1 MIPILSAPAKIAY
14 RFVAKPILFRFPPDN
29 VHANLLAFS
38 KVLQKPAILRHAVHG
53 IFAYQHSSLE
63 QTIHGIHFKNPVG
76 VSAGFDKNI
85 ELLPTL
91 QMIGCGLMEGG
102 TITHLPTA
110 GNDRPWFRRLPHT
123 KSIVVH
129 AGLPNRGTDEIL
141 PRLMHIA
148 ASVRKNFPLNISIAP
163 SVASTINTEKK
174 MIDDCIAG
182 LKKIKKSGVATMIT
196 VNLSCPNVKGGEPF
210 SESKN
215 LEKLL
220 TAIDAVELDVPLFI
234 KMPNQ
239 LSWDKF
245 SALLDI
251 AASHSVTGITIANLV
266 KDRSKITLHDVLSDA
281 TPGGLSGAPTFEP
294 SNECIRQTYLHY
306 GNRFTII
313 GVGGVFTAEDAYTKI
328 RLGASLVELVTGL
341 IFEGPGIIGDINK
354 GLVALLA
361 RDGFTSIEQ
370 VIGID
375 AKKNPTRQQ

>member
-1 MIPILSAPAKIAY
+1 
-14 RFVAKPILFRFPPDN
+14 
-29 VHANLLAFS
+29 
-38 KVLQKPAILRHAVHG
+38 
-53 IFAYQHSSLE
+53 
-63 QTIHGIHFKNPVG
+63 
-76 VSAGFDKNI
+76 
-85 ELLPTL
+85 
-91 QMIGCGLMEGG
+91 
-102 TITHLPTA
+102 
-110 GNDRPWFRRLPHT
+110 
-123 KSIVVH
+123 
-129 AGLPNRGTDEIL
+129 
-141 PRLMHIA
+141 
-148 ASVRKNFPLNISIAP
+148 
-163 SVASTINTEKK
+163 
-174 MIDDCIAG
+174 
-182 LKKIKKSGVATMIT
+182 MIT